1 MNNMQSVHVIYP
13 FASISTTTISRRAF
27 IWFELHIHLI
37 QHVKSSS
44 GSSPFNSINVPY
56 PLHIPLRMNVRV
68 QLGYIRLMLT
78 FRLNFFLYTDCSIR
92 IYFSDGEGTISH
104 VLILRIIV
112 NFEGV
117 LDAFTIFL
125 FIVDLPLSLFML

>member
-1 MNNMQSVHVIYP
+1 MHVIYP
-13 FASISTTTISRRAF
+13 FASISTTTITRRTF

-37 QHVKSSS
+37 QHVVRSS

-56 PLHIPLRMNVRV
+56 PLHIPLRMDVRV

-78 FRLNFFLYTDCSIR
+78 FRHNFFLYTDCSIR

-104 VLILRIIV
+104 VLILRCK
-112 NFEGV
+112 V
-117 LDAFTIFL
+117 LRSNMS
-125 FIVDLPLSLFML
+125 SLFTLKGYLIR